1 MEELERKRLHWQK
14 VTAVVCI
21 LLLIVVTASSALAFV
36 GVRRYAPRIEHIV
49 SRLDSVTAELDALDA
64 QRLVDTVNG
73 LTGELEKAQLA
84 DTLDSLRTIS
94 AQLEKVDWAALE
106 QSTGDMLAQAQK
118 SLAAAEEALTAVND
132 AAEKLD
138 VEGLNTAVTELLA
151 VMQPRGLNEVN
162 QKTRRGVSFM
172 KSDPRLYRGGAK
184 PLLYR
189 LAWGSCACRG
199 GALLRP

>member
-49 SRLDSVTAELDALDA
+49 SRLDSVTA
-64 QRLVDTVNG
+64 
-73 LTGELEKAQLA
+73 ELEKAQLA

-151 VMQPRGLNEVN
+151 VMQP
-162 QKTRRGVSFM
+162 
-172 KSDPRLYRGGAK
+172 
-184 PLLYR
+184 
-189 LAWGSCACRG
+189 LAEFFARFK
-199 GALLRP
+199 

>member
-49 SRLDSVTAELDALDA
+49 SRLDSVTELDALDA

-151 VMQPRGLNEVN
+151 VMQP
-162 QKTRRGVSFM
+162 
-172 KSDPRLYRGGAK
+172 
-184 PLLYR
+184 
-189 LAWGSCACRG
+189 LAEFFARFK
-199 GALLRP
+199 

>member
-49 SRLDSVTAELDALDA
+49 SRLDS
-64 QRLVDTVNG
+64 VNG

-151 VMQPRGLNEVN
+151 VMQP
-162 QKTRRGVSFM
+162 
-172 KSDPRLYRGGAK
+172 
-184 PLLYR
+184 
-189 LAWGSCACRG
+189 LAEFFARFK
-199 GALLRP
+199 

>member
-49 SRLDSVTAELDALDA
+49 SRLYGVTAELDTLDTE
-64 QRLVDTVNG
+64 RLVDTVNG
-73 LTGELEKAQLA
+73 LTEQLEAAQLA
-84 DTLDSLRTIS
+84 DTLGSLRAIA
-94 AQLEKVDWAALE
+94 AQLENVDWASLE
-106 QSTGDMLAQAQK
+106 QSTGKMIAQAQK
-118 SLAAAEEALTAVND
+118 SLTAAEEALTAVND

-151 VMQPRGLNEVN
+151 VMQP
-162 QKTRRGVSFM
+162 
-172 KSDPRLYRGGAK
+172 
-184 PLLYR
+184 
-189 LAWGSCACRG
+189 LAEFFARFK
-199 GALLRP
+199 

>member
-49 SRLDSVTAELDALDA
+49 SRLEVEVHAARGGLLDA

-151 VMQPRGLNEVN
+151 VMQP
-162 QKTRRGVSFM
+162 
-172 KSDPRLYRGGAK
+172 
-184 PLLYR
+184 
-189 LAWGSCACRG
+189 LAEFFARFK
-199 GALLRP
+199 

>member
-1 MEELERKRLHWQK
+1 MEELERK
-14 VTAVVCI
+14 T
-21 LLLIVVTASSALAFV
+21 SALAE
-36 GVRRYAPRIEHIV
+36 GDGGRMHTAAHRRDGKLGAGLCRCAAVRPAHRAH
-49 SRLDSVTAELDALDA
+49 RLAAR
-64 QRLVDTVNG
+64 QRDGGAGCARCAALVDTVNG

-151 VMQPRGLNEVN
+151 VMQP
-162 QKTRRGVSFM
+162 
-172 KSDPRLYRGGAK
+172 
-184 PLLYR
+184 
-189 LAWGSCACRG
+189 LAEFFARFK
-199 GALLRP
+199 

>member
-14 VTAVVCI
+14 VTAVVCV
-21 LLLIVVTASSALAFV
+21 LLLIIVTASSALAFV
-36 GVRRYAPRIEHIV
+36 GVRRYAPRIERIQLRRHAV
-49 SRLDSVTAELDALDA
+49 EPRDDVLDA

-138 VEGLNTAVTELLA
+138 VEGLNTADTELLA
-151 VMQPRGLNEVN
+151 VMQP
-162 QKTRRGVSFM
+162 
-172 KSDPRLYRGGAK
+172 
-184 PLLYR
+184 
-189 LAWGSCACRG
+189 LAEFFARFK
-199 GALLRP
+199 

>member
-36 GVRRYAPRIEHIV
+36 GVRRYAPRIEHI
-49 SRLDSVTAELDALDA
+49 DSVTAELDALDA

-73 LTGELEKAQLA
+73 LTEQLEAAQLA
-84 DTLDSLRTIS
+84 DTLDSLRTIA
-94 AQLEKVDWAALE
+94 AQLENVDWAALE

-118 SLAAAEEALTAVND
+118 SLTAAEEALTAVND

-151 VMQPRGLNEVN
+151 VMQP
-162 QKTRRGVSFM
+162 
-172 KSDPRLYRGGAK
+172 
-184 PLLYR
+184 
-189 LAWGSCACRG
+189 LAEFFARFK
-199 GALLRP
+199 

>member
-73 LTGELEKAQLA
+73 LTGE
-84 DTLDSLRTIS
+84 RTIS

-151 VMQPRGLNEVN
+151 VMQP
-162 QKTRRGVSFM
+162 
-172 KSDPRLYRGGAK
+172 
-184 PLLYR
+184 
-189 LAWGSCACRG
+189 LAEFFARFK
-199 GALLRP
+199 

>member
-1 MEELERKRLHWQK
+1 MTEQELYIHIPFCARRCAYCDFL
-14 VTAVVCI
+14 
-21 LLLIVVTASSALAFV
+21 SSTGPEL
-36 GVRRYAPRIEHIV
+36 VRRAYGKA
-49 SRLDSVTAELDALDA
+49 LTAELDALDA

-106 QSTGDMLAQAQK
+106 QSTGNMLAQAQK

-151 VMQPRGLNEVN
+151 VMQP
-162 QKTRRGVSFM
+162 
-172 KSDPRLYRGGAK
+172 
-184 PLLYR
+184 
-189 LAWGSCACRG
+189 LAEFFARFK
-199 GALLRP
+199 